1 MWHCFFFCYFRIKF
15 YLFLNGTAPVH
26 VWETETASVWLV
38 SYNSFVTFISRIYH
52 LDPLFD
58 SVHENGSYIQT
69 MQKCRMKMLEE
80 FSLLFSLSTCTMI
93 GQFSEPLFPRY
104 GQINS
109 KISMNSNL
117 PPLTELRDVI
127 NIAYYPRFFR
137 DRGSSD
143 DCIGTAFIN
152 LSSIAGQGGDEG
164 KAKYTMRMIRLNRSK
179 CYSDFIVFA
188 LNIF

>member
-1 MWHCFFFCYFRIKF
+1 MRTPNSVNKRYI
-15 YLFLNGTAPVH
+15 YLLVLDCTAFVLYL
-26 VWETETASVWLV
+26 LV
-38 SYNSFVTFISRIYH
+38 SFVYPHVNLTF
-52 LDPLFD
+52 
-58 SVHENGSYIQT
+58 
-69 MQKCRMKMLEE
+69 
-80 FSLLFSLSTCTMI
+80 
-93 GQFSEPLFPRY
+93 
-104 GQINS
+104 
-109 KISMNSNL
+109 
-117 PPLTELRDVI
+117 VI
-127 NIAYYPRFFR
+127 PFLFR